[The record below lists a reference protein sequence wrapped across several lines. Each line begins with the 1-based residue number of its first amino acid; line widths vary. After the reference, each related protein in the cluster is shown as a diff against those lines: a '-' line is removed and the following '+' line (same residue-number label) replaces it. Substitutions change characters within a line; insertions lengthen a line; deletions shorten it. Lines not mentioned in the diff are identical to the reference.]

1 MGQMTNIAK
10 MRTSAPCPGSGPS
23 RLRQILS
30 GMMLV
35 TMLGGVLVSLSG
47 CMLERFRHEKYTC
60 QNSNLNI
67 AEIVIRSAKKGK
79 EVKIFGYDGDRVG
92 TIEEISSQLAVI
104 RTSEGTLKLNRK
116 TGSLSV
122 QVRNRYTRTNCKL
135 SVFTL

>member
-1 MGQMTNIAK
+1 MTKTTETLIN
-10 MRTSAPCPGSGPS
+10 APCTDTGPS
-23 RLRQILS
+23 RSRQILLAVI
-30 GMMLV
+30 MA

-104 RTSEGTLKLNRK
+104 RTPEGTLKLNRK

>member
-1 MGQMTNIAK
+1 MTKTAK
-10 MRTSAPCPGSGPS
+10 TLINAPCPDTSPS
-23 RLRQILS
+23 RSRQILLAVI
-30 GMMLV
+30 MA
-35 TMLGGVLVSLSG
+35 TMLGGGLLSLSG

-79 EVKIFGYDGDRVG
+79 QVKIFGYDGDRVG

>member
-1 MGQMTNIAK
+1 MGQMKKTAK
-10 MRTSAPCPGSGPS
+10 TLINAPCPDTGPS
-23 RLRQILS
+23 RNRQIL
-30 GMMLV
+30 LV
-35 TMLGGVLVSLSG
+35 VIMATMLGGVLVSLSG

-92 TIEEISSQLAVI
+92 TIEEISSQLVVI
-104 RTSEGTLKLNRK
+104 RTPEGTLKLNRK

>member
-1 MGQMTNIAK
+1 
-10 MRTSAPCPGSGPS
+10 
-23 RLRQILS
+23 
-30 GMMLV
+30 MLAI
-35 TMLGGVLVSLSG
+35 MLGGGLFSLSG

-67 AEIVIRSAKKGK
+67 AEIVIRNAKKGK
-79 EVKIFGYDGDRVG
+79 QVKIFGYDGDRVG
-92 TIEEISSQLAVI
+92 TIEEISSQTAVI
-104 RTSEGTLKLNRK
+104 RTPEGTLKLNRK

>member
-1 MGQMTNIAK
+1 MGQMTKTTK
-10 MRTSAPCPGSGPS
+10 MLINAPCTDTGPS
-23 RLRQILS
+23 RSRQILLAVI
-30 GMMLV
+30 MA

-92 TIEEISSQLAVI
+92 TIEKISSQLVVI
-104 RTSEGTLKLNRK
+104 RTPEGTLKLNRK